1 MSKYHNAFQGFVKVF
16 TGAKQ
21 PGVKG
26 SSTTIIGVA
35 PSKNIKKFQ
44 EQKEKII
51 KTTDAYKKKVNDP
64 EIKKKMNETTSKTLG
79 NISQILKGKKVKK
92 VEKKAMGGRIGLKGG
107 GNDMGST
114 TNKSINS
121 LKNILE
127 NRKNRKKSK
136 ISSEQEEQKNMAL
149 QRVKDRPYNPVD
161 DFDTYKK
168 RTQAMGGN
176 VYTAAEMKSKGGR
189 IGYKS
194 GNKDGVGRDHGG
206 TTLKLKNKK
215 FFMLGDSKKDQKKY
229 YDMSRAG
236 ARDMN
241 KTGQGEKFR
250 DATTVD
256 KKTGQIKIKR
266 DEKKAMGG
274 RIGRKLG
281 GGMSDTQVK
290 RKYKNLGNLPES
302 IQIKI
307 AGKKIAK
314 KV

>member
-16 TGAKQ
+16 TGAAK

-26 SSTTIIGVA
+26 NPTTIIGVA
-35 PSKNIKKFQ
+35 PSKNIKKFTD
-44 EQKEKII
+44 QKEKII
-51 KTTDAYKKKVNDP
+51 KMTDSYKKKVNDP
-64 EIKKKMNETTSKTLG
+64 EVKKKMNEGTSKTLS
-79 NISQILKGKKVKK
+79 NISKIYKGEKVKK
-92 VEKKAMGGRIGLKGG
+92 AKGGRIGLKGG

-149 QRVKDRPYNPVD
+149 QRVKDRPYNPED

-189 IGYKS
+189 IG
-194 GNKDGVGRDHGG
+194 
-206 TTLKLKNKK
+206 
-215 FFMLGDSKKDQKKY
+215 
-229 YDMSRAG
+229 
-236 ARDMN
+236 
-241 KTGQGEKFR
+241 
-250 DATTVD
+250 
-256 KKTGQIKIKR
+256 
-266 DEKKAMGG
+266 
-274 RIGRKLG
+274 RKLG
-281 GGMSDTQVK
+281 GGTDMGNTAVK
-290 RKYKNLGNLPES
+290 KKHKGFSKLPETV
-302 IQIKI
+302 QIKI
-307 AGKKIAK
+307 NKKLAK

>member
-26 SSTTIIGVA
+26 SSTTIVGVA

-51 KTTDAYKKKVNDP
+51 KMTDEYKKKVKDP
-64 EIKKKMNETTSKTLG
+64 EIKKSMNEGTSKTLSK
-79 NISQILKGKKVKK
+79 ISKIYKGEPITKKVKK
-92 VEKKAMGGRIGLKGG
+92 AKGGRIGLKGG
-107 GNDMGST
+107 GKDMGSNL
-114 TNKSINS
+114 NKSINS

-149 QRVKDRPYNPVD
+149 QRVKDRPYNPED

-168 RTQAMGGN
+168 RTKAMGGN

-189 IGYKS
+189 IGRKM
-194 GNKDGVGRDHGG
+194 GG
-206 TTLKLKNKK
+206 GSDMSNTNVK
-215 FFMLGDSKKDQKKY
+215 KKY
-229 YDMSRAG
+229 KGFS
-236 ARDMN
+236 
-241 KTGQGEKFR
+241 KLPE
-250 DATTVD
+250 TV
-256 KKTGQIKIKR
+256 QIKIN
-266 DEKKAMGG
+266 KK
-274 RIGRKLG
+274 L
-281 GGMSDTQVK
+281 
-290 RKYKNLGNLPES
+290 
-302 IQIKI
+302 
-307 AGKKIAK
+307 AK

>member
-1 MSKYHNAFQGFVKVF
+1 MSKYHNAFQGFVKLF

-51 KTTDAYKKKVNDP
+51 KATDAYKKKVNDP
-64 EIKKKMNETTSKTLG
+64 EVKKKMNEGTSKTLG
-79 NISQILKGKKVKK
+79 KISQILKGKKV
-92 VEKKAMGGRIGLKGG
+92 EKKAM
-107 GNDMGST
+107 
-114 TNKSINS
+114 
-121 LKNILE
+121 
-127 NRKNRKKSK
+127 
-136 ISSEQEEQKNMAL
+136 
-149 QRVKDRPYNPVD
+149 
-161 DFDTYKK
+161 
-168 RTQAMGGN
+168 
-176 VYTAAEMKSKGGR
+176 GGR

-256 KKTGQIKIKR
+256 EKTGQIKIKR

-281 GGMSDTQVK
+281 GGTDMAK
-290 RKYKNLGNLPES
+290 RKTNVQKIKETFAPKKPGNVPSKFKGFSKLPEAV
-302 IQIKI
+302 QQKMN
-307 AGKKIAK
+307 KKLAR